1 MLTVALV
8 LRYLSS
14 PDPRLPSARGPCS
27 RPVYLGTPPG
37 FGEPAL
43 PCPPTLEF
51 VSFPL
56 GVEGSGGSEGKSLP
70 PRCCSSFPRE
80 REPST
85 PCHEQPG
92 ARSPGPDSHGPREAG
107 RASPKHPGLSCSY
120 GVEVPIRGLGQCV
133 FLVRLVL
140 HFFSSLA
147 DRERSCPSSGVCLLL
162 TPICSP
168 HSGADSGPRFPL
180 PLPTHKADTYMH
192 THHSRPPPR
201 SPGVTCPRRLDT
213 AGAHPSLLH
222 LFPSQLRLG
231 TAFRRFQGQLRLRPP
246 GASLLGAQAGPKILL
261 STGEFLRFLP
271 YLSSASSS

>member
-168 HSGADSGPRFPL
+168 HSGAPGRLWPTLPIASTNTQGRHLHAHSPLTSAPLFPWGHMPSQTGHRRGPPLSAPPL
-180 PLPTHKADTYMH
+180 PLPAEVGDSLQTFPGTAETKAPW
-192 THHSRPPPR
+192 SLSPR
-201 SPGVTCPRRLDT
+201 SSGWPQNTSFDRGV
-213 AGAHPSLLH
+213 
-222 LFPSQLRLG
+222 SQIS
-231 TAFRRFQGQLRLRPP
+231 P
-246 GASLLGAQAGPKILL
+246 L
-261 STGEFLRFLP
+261 SVKC
-271 YLSSASSS
+271 